1 MKYKV
6 HYFHFL
12 IGENEWFYE
21 DMAKKGWLLEKRGVW
36 FSRFKKNE
44 SSEILYRIE
53 LAGKK
58 GKLPEEQVDLY
69 EECGWKLVTR
79 IKRIYVFSA
88 PKDSAAPEFYTSTKE
103 RLESVKYIIKVNIFW
118 IIFTILLLSLMIYT
132 YHTRSSYQYNTRM
145 FSSYIVSL
153 IKGDA
158 FIGSLMLN
166 VYLTINVIVEVYYL
180 IKMYRNFDK
189 ANPINVK
196 RKKFNVQKLSFTL
209 YLLAF
214 MIMFIEL
221 GLSGSN
227 RGEPLP
233 FESKN
238 QPYIIL
244 SELGFKGNRVE
255 DSYTKLFYENNIL
268 SYQISTYEEIQTTDG
283 KVSLHQEIIYVR
295 SKLLYSFAKSYF
307 LEDIEKQRDISF
319 DEISIENVE
328 EAYRGSGTTQEYL
341 IFDGQRIYHYIF
353 NSNDDLIT
361 LLENYQIFN

>member
-1 MKYKV
+1 
-6 HYFHFL
+6 L

-21 DMAKKGWLLEKRGVW
+21 DMANKGWLLEKRGIW

-79 IKRIYVFSA
+79 IRRIYVFSA
-88 PKDSAAPEFYTSTKE
+88 PKDSEAPEFYTSTKE
-103 RLESVKYIIKVNIFW
+103 RLEPVKYIIKVNIFW
-118 IIFTILLLSLMIYT
+118 VIFATLLLSLMIDT

-158 FIGSLMLN
+158 SIGSLIVN
-166 VYLTINVIVEVYYL
+166 VYLTIGVIVEAYYL
-180 IKMYRNFDK
+180 VKMYRNFDK
-189 ANPINVK
+189 ANPINIK
-196 RKKFNVQKLSFTL
+196 RKKFNVQKLTCTL
-209 YLLAF
+209 YLLSL
-214 MIMFIEL
+214 MVMFIQI
-221 GLSGSN
+221 GFMGTN
-227 RGEPLP
+227 RGGLLP
-233 FESKN
+233 FDSTN

-255 DSYTKLFYENNIL
+255 DYYSYEKNIL

-283 KVSLHQEIIYVR
+283 KVSLCQEIIYVR
-295 SKLLYSFAKSYF
+295 SKFLYSFAKSYF
-307 LEDIEKQRDISF
+307 LEDIEKQRSVSF
-319 DEISIENVE
+319 KEINMDNVE
-328 EAYRGSGTTQEYL
+328 EAYKGSGTTQEYL
-341 IFDGQRIYHYIF
+341 IFDKQRIYYYSFHF
-353 NSNDDLIT
+353 NDDLVT